1 MTWQWYFGD
10 VRLGDASEAAEW
22 LATHISD
29 GTLSDRD
36 RKWVLTGFD
45 MHLDDIYETP
55 SALLDRLQR
64 TMMSHRVTTLD
75 GCTEVLFREYVEE
88 HLMEGSFWGDKT
100 WGPLTWREE

>member
-1 MTWQWYFGD
+1 MTWQWYFRD
-10 VRLGDASEAAEW
+10 FRLGDASEAAEW

-36 RKWVLTGFD
+36 QKWVLAGFD
-45 MHLDDIYETP
+45 MYLDDAYQTP
-55 SALLDRLQR
+55 HALLDRLQR

-88 HLMEGSFWGDKT
+88 HLTAWAFRGYKT
-100 WGPLTWREE
+100 WGPLTWRDE